1 MWNKALFYIY
11 VLWFVDVCDMFV
23 ARVQRKVLICCTFL
37 PWCLNFVWLW
47 MKALS
52 TTIQMIINNTTVQ
65 ACGCNSNVW
74 PFKWTLEE
82 RRIKLTEIN
91 RSFSVTW
98 SAAFQLIGIKEIFN
112 LWKEFN
118 SHRIFFCTQTWP
130 PINCF
135 VHKYGRRDVMWKR
148 CITTTDRKLYCSA

>member
-1 MWNKALFYIY
+1 
-11 VLWFVDVCDMFV
+11 MFV

-47 MKALS
+47 IKALS
-52 TTIQMIINNTTVQ
+52 TTVQMIINNTTVQ

-82 RRIKLTEIN
+82 HRIKLAEIN

-98 SAAFQLIGIKEIFN
+98 SAAFQLLGIKEIFN

-130 PINCF
+130 PTHVKTIYYNN
-135 VHKYGRRDVMWKR
+135 RRTVNF
-148 CITTTDRKLYCSA
+148 TV

>member
-1 MWNKALFYIY
+1 
-11 VLWFVDVCDMFV
+11 MFV

-82 RRIKLTEIN
+82 RRIKLAEIN

-98 SAAFQLIGIKEIFN
+98 SAAFQLLGIKEIFN

-130 PINCF
+130 PTHVKTICYNNRPLTLLFSLKLICELRNVF
-135 VHKYGRRDVMWKR
+135 MSGCRWLKR
-148 CITTTDRKLYCSA
+148 EFSVICTSY